1 MATIP
6 LRTRLAL
13 KLEQRL
19 HQNLKK
25 VHPLRQLFWECTLRC
40 NVNCLHCGSDCKH
53 DASKADMPAQDF
65 LRVIDSITPH
75 VDPRYVMI
83 MISGGEPL
91 VRRDLE
97 EVGRELHRR
106 QYPWGIVTNG
116 LLLTRE
122 RLNSLLAAGML
133 SITVSLDGLEE
144 DHNWMRGH
152 QHSFEKAVQG
162 IRLLTLTDGLA
173 WDVVTCVNR
182 RSIKRLNEL
191 KEFLISIGVKEWRVF
206 TIVPMGRAAGNAE
219 LQLNNEEFRSL
230 MDFIVATRK
239 EGRILMSYSCEGFL
253 GEYEG
258 RVRDHFYSCQ
268 AGITVGSI
276 LHDGTIS
283 GCMSIRYDYRQGNIY
298 EDDFMDVWNNRF
310 QVYRNRDWARRD
322 GCADCKMF
330 SYCEGNAMHLHDDE
344 GRLMFCHLDRM

>member
-19 HQNLKK
+19 HHNLKK

-53 DASKADMPAQDF
+53 DATKADMPAQDF
-65 LRVIDSITPH
+65 LRAIDSITPH
-75 VDPRYVMI
+75 VDPRQVMI
-83 MISGGEPL
+83 IVSGGEPL

-133 SITVSLDGLEE
+133 STTVSLDGLEE

-162 IRLLTLTDGLA
+162 IRLLAQTNGLA

-182 RSIKRLNEL
+182 RSIKRLPEL

-219 LQLNNEEFRSL
+219 LQLTNQEFRSL
-230 MDFIVATRK
+230 MDFIVDTRK

-258 RVRDHFYSCQ
+258 RVRDHLYSCQ

-310 QVYRNRDWARRD
+310 QVYRNREWARRD
-322 GCADCKMF
+322 GCADCKLF